1 MNNFWFDIFFS
12 ELSFTNT
19 EKYYL
24 RLEVNTTSILEKN
37 GDW

>member
-24 RLEVNTTSILEKN
+24 RFAVTLYYQNSGKK
-37 GDW
+37 